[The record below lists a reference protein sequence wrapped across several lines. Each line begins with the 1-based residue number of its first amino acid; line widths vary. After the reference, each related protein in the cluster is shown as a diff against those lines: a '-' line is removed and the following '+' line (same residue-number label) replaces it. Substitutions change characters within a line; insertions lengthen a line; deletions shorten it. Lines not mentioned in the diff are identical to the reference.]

1 MKKINRCKQIDAV
14 QNFCRNLSDRK
25 EINVCNMLMR
35 GVPENKVRRIMHMK
49 KEDWEEMKKTIG
61 DGLKK
66 SGVKLRD

>member
-1 MKKINRCKQIDAV
+1 MKKINRSKQIDAV

-35 GVPENKVRRIMHMK
+35 GVPENKVLRIMHMK